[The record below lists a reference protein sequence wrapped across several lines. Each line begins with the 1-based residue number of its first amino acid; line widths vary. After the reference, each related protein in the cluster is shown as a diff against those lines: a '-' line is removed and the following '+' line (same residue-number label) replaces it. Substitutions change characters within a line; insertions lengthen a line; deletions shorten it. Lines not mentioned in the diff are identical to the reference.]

1 MILWAARLWAFVGCG
16 LWLTSCAIYLQRHLP
31 TLLFSWYYFEIVPSS
46 CMRTAPS
53 FQGLGPLGHHKK
65 ILSFAKQAQP
75 QEGPRSVCQS
85 RVRPDAANTNG
96 YESELLHG
104 PSQFPP
110 SASRSEDDSAQVPDS
125 RWPVEVAN
133 SSRLKFLWA
142 CAAAGPCRNCRAISV
157 QTSGP
162 ISPKFPNE

>member
-1 MILWAARLWAFVGCG
+1 MGCG

-31 TLLFSWYYFEIVPSS
+31 TLLFSWYYFEIVPSHVRGQRPAS
-46 CMRTAPS
+46 KI
-53 FQGLGPLGHHKK
+53 LGPLRPLGHHKK
-65 ILSFAKQAQP
+65 ILSFAKQAQH

-110 SASRSEDDSAQVPDS
+110 SASPSEDDSTQVPDS